1 MRTQER
7 NFEASSQGWS
17 VARRQRQEVPS
28 PGLQSAES
36 CSTVGPI
43 ARRLDWDVLGRKVKD
58 PGITCQAPTAGSG
71 VGYVPAWPGGP
82 GTSLER
88 GGQFSSLGLGYQRAP
103 INAGGLIAMTGY
115 MCSLAD
121 QRPFSFSGLHTVR
134 ALCPGRGSSADWQL
148 LPGLGDRPL
157 GTVPPE
163 GKSRAWP
170 HGGYDEVR
178 ARSPSGVIPEWGQR
192 RQVPQVR
199 ASRHQPLLTQ
209 DKTQVLKQPWESN
222 TSHNRSHPK
231 HPHTTSEH
239 CLSVLPTSVTF
250 ARSSLFGSSKQQQN
264 HFKKK
269 KSLITC
275 R

>member
-1 MRTQER
+1 MRTQEI
-7 NFEASSQGWS
+7 NFEVSSQGWG

-28 PGLQSAES
+28 PGLRSAES
-36 CSTVGPI
+36 CSTVGPR
-43 ARRLDWDVLGRKVKD
+43 AWRLDWDVLGRKVKD

-88 GGQFSSLGLGYQRAP
+88 GGQFSSMGLGYQRAP
-103 INAGGLIAMTGY
+103 MNAGGLITMTGY

-134 ALCPGRGSSADWQL
+134 ALCPGHSSSADRQL

-178 ARSPSGVIPEWGQR
+178 VRSPSRVIPEWGQR

-199 ASRHQPLLTQ
+199 ASWHQPLHTQ

-222 TSHNRSHPK
+222 TTQQEPPK
-231 HPHTTSEH
+231 
-239 CLSVLPTSVTF
+239 
-250 ARSSLFGSSKQQQN
+250 ART
-264 HFKKK
+264 HH
-269 KSLITC
+269 I
-275 R
+275 